1 MKNMKITSA
10 LSGISKIFL
19 LVCLAAVLL
28 ADLAVIILLAVQGI
42 GSAYMTYPVL
52 FAIIDAVFLVQ
63 VCISNCRFKYT
74 VLHVTVYCVLAAI
87 FFTAYMAFVIFA
99 KVSVFTDVAAGLWIG
114 VHALAVACVIITYIY
129 AAKRISSGRLFQTV
143 VAGVFSPGRLVAR
156 RGFWGSGK
164 N

>member
-52 FAIIDAVFLVQ
+52 FAIIDAVFLLSL
-63 VCISNCRFKYT
+63 I
-74 VLHVTVYCVLAAI
+74 HI
-87 FFTAYMAFVIFA
+87 
-99 KVSVFTDVAAGLWIG
+99 
-114 VHALAVACVIITYIY
+114 
-129 AAKRISSGRLFQTV
+129 
-143 VAGVFSPGRLVAR
+143 
-156 RGFWGSGK
+156 
-164 N
+164 